1 MFENRQI
8 NGYTYATRFIA
19 SWVREGGELRTGQ
32 DYDDFKEWLRS
43 LGLNEDDVNHI
54 YFLASNGKMEL
65 EYRAKKFLA
74 DKKTNE

>member
-19 SWVREGGELRTGQ
+19 SWVREGGELRTGK

-43 LGLNEDDVNHI
+43 LGLKEDDVNHI

-65 EYRAKKFLA
+65 EYRARVFLA
-74 DKKTNE
+74 NKKNEG